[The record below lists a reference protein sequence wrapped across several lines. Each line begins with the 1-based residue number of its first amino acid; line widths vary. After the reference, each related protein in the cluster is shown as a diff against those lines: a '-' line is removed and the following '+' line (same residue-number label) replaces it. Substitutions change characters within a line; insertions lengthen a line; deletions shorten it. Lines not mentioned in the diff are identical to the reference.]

1 MFKKLLLLELE
12 LQNWWWCFGRLGSVE
27 KVRRLVPPPSVYAS
41 SSHTTTGI
49 PTTVAFFG
57 RLEKRLKLQKCG
69 VGFHQ
74 VMIPTTTGLPFV
86 FEKGLHCRAQH
97 SRYCVSQKEPTV
109 NWCEVSISII
119 WWTILVLVCLEFR
132 VCSIWCE
139 FRDDEVV
146 VQGLGFC
153 IVPFCAQHRWWTLQL
168 FKMFCFE
175 SVGFAPICAVFLK
188 VPFYRSEQRGQRRR
202 WDGGCNARGF
212 FFSYGTEAVG

>member
-74 VMIPTTTGLPFV
+74 VMIPTTTGLPIV

-97 SRYCVSQKEPTV
+97 TRYCVTQKEPTV

-119 WWTILVLVCLEFR
+119 
-132 VCSIWCE
+132 
-139 FRDDEVV
+139 
-146 VQGLGFC
+146 
-153 IVPFCAQHRWWTLQL
+153 
-168 FKMFCFE
+168 
-175 SVGFAPICAVFLK
+175 
-188 VPFYRSEQRGQRRR
+188 
-202 WDGGCNARGF
+202 
-212 FFSYGTEAVG
+212 